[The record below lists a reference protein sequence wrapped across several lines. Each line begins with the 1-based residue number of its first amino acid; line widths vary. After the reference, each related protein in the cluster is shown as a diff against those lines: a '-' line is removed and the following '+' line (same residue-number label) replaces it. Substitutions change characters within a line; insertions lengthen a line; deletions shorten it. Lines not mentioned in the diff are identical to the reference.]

1 MIVILVRCRRI
12 WLGANVIFGHISLSP
27 PARPLLRRLFPSKH
41 THTHTADSRTQTN
54 ESSFENSFSIKRMF
68 ALPFRIEIPAQRA
81 HICLGQCER
90 RRCIWFCV
98 FFLSLFVSL
107 FIVCPNSIEFD
118 VVLSCLSLR
127 INPCKGCSA
136 HTQWSAWRRRWKKTN
151 WNYFLGKMISIPSEK
166 RAFDAIEFEK
176 SFGWYRQQ
184 QHHHHRASIGWVVES
199 WNAAKW

>member
-27 PARPLLRRLFPSKH
+27 PARPLLRRLFPNKH
-41 THTHTADSRTQTN
+41 THTHSRQSHTN
-54 ESSFENSFSIKRMF
+54 ERKFFWKQFFNQAHVCF
-68 ALPFRIEIPAQRA
+68 AISHRNTRAACTHLPWPMWTMTMYLIL
-81 HICLGQCER
+81 C
-90 RRCIWFCV
+90 